1 MLLPNTLFYGYGY
14 TLLRVMTHLRTRTN
28 VLP

>member
-1 MLLPNTLFYGYGY
+1 MLLPTLFYGYGY